1 MTKNGL
7 IPAIETTFAEERGS
21 GAAVAELDSRRG
33 T

>member
-1 MTKNGL
+1 MTKNAL
-7 IPAIETTFAEERGS
+7 IAAIETSFAEKRGS